1 MQYRRKGGRIYLSR
15 DIIKKE
21 NFLLWII
28 AISLVGF
35 ALRLTG
41 IRFEGVDY
49 RECLSTW
56 FYQLKEV
63 GSLKALVEFEGDY
76 NLPYVTAML
85 LLTYLPVDPIISI
98 KMLSIAF
105 DYLGAYVLMRI
116 AMDCVDVDG
125 MKENEK
131 WITGVIAYAVV
142 LCLPIT
148 VINSGYLSQSDGI
161 WAALAVLSFRQ
172 ISVGHPVRGMLAFG
186 CALSMKLQ
194 AVFILPLL
202 LIYLWKKKNHSF
214 LHILWV
220 PVAIQLLS
228 MPAVIAGCGW
238 DIAYRVFSRMLGR
251 YPSLYYFY
259 PNFWTYFSEAPY
271 YVFGKIAIALTFVTL
286 LIFAVIVIKSNKK
299 ESMRNWMEYA
309 IWTAMTCAML
319 LPCMHERYNYLGE
332 ILIVTY
338 AVCRSKYRVPAIIL
352 TVTSLQCYGQHFLGW
367 NQISPYFLA
376 ACNIAVYLWL
386 TNDVLVRVLRN
397 IRASEN
403 SGRQQDSEIQYA
415 EN

>member
-1 MQYRRKGGRIYLSR
+1 MSKN
-15 DIIKKE
+15 IIKKE

-63 GSLKALVEFEGDY
+63 GSLAALAEFEGDY

-85 LLTYLPVDPIISI
+85 LLTYLPIEPLISI

-105 DYLGAYVLMRI
+105 DYLGAYVLMRM
-116 AMDCVDVDG
+116 AMDCVDEDG
-125 MKENEK
+125 VKENEK
-131 WITGVIAYAVV
+131 WKTGVIAYAVV

-148 VINSGYLSQSDGI
+148 VINSGYLAQSDGI

-172 ISVGHPVRGMLAFG
+172 ISLGHPVRGMLALG

-194 AVFILPLL
+194 AIFILPVL
-202 LIYLWKKKNHSF
+202 LIYLWKKKNNSF
-214 LHILWV
+214 FHIFWV

-228 MPAVIAGCGW
+228 IPAVIAGCGW

-251 YPSLYYFY
+251 YPFLYYYY
-259 PNFWTYFSEAPY
+259 PNIWTYFSEAPY
-271 YVFGKIAIALTFVTL
+271 YVFGKIAIILTFICL
-286 LIFAVIVIKSNKK
+286 LLFAVIVINSKIK
-299 ESMRNWMEYA
+299 ESRGNWIEYA
-309 IWTAMTCAML
+309 IWIAMTCVML
-319 LPCMHERYNYLGE
+319 LPCMHERYNYLAE

-338 AVCRSKYRVPAIIL
+338 AVCRPKYRVPAVVL
-352 TVTSLQCYGQHFLGW
+352 TVVSFQCYVQSFFHW
-367 NQISPYFLA
+367 NQISPYLLA
-376 ACNIAVYLWL
+376 AFNIAIYLWL
-386 TNDVLVRVLRN
+386 TNDIWGRVFRN
-397 IRASEN
+397 FRIIEN
-403 SGRQQDSEIQYA
+403 RGKQQDSEIQYA